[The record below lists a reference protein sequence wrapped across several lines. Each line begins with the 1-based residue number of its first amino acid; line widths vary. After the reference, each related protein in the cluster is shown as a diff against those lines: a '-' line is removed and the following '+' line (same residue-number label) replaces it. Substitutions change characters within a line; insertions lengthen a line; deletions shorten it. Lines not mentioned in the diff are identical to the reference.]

1 MNRNPSHSQTER
13 RSGAALVEMA
23 IVLPL
28 FLLVIF
34 SIVEFGRAMMVS
46 QLVTNAAR
54 LGSRQAILEGA
65 TNASV
70 ETAIRTFMQQ
80 TCNVKSGDIKITT
93 SIIPDA
99 DNTDPG
105 NVIADANQG
114 DMITIN
120 VSIPFD
126 KVAYI
131 PGTFLN
137 GKSLVGIATMRRE

>member
-1 MNRNPSHSQTER
+1 
-13 RSGAALVEMA
+13 MA

-28 FLLVIF
+28 FLLVVF

-65 TNASV
+65 TNSSV
-70 ETAIRTFMQQ
+70 ETAVRSFMQQ
-80 TCNVKSGDIKITT
+80 SCNVKSGDVKITT
-93 SIIPDA
+93 TIIPD
-99 DNTDPG
+99 DENPDPG
-105 NVIADANQG
+105 NLIADANQG
-114 DMITIN
+114 DMITVN
-120 VSIPFD
+120 VSVPFD

-131 PGTFLN
+131 PGTFLK